1 MSYHYDY
8 NEFEDYEEDIE
19 YDDDDEYD
27 DPDEYI
33 WVDEWEVFTPLGG
46 GFSSL
51 AVTGLMPVMA
61 IGVSIV
67 MLLVFLRF
75 VFSQMP
81 DIELPATVSQTRLI
95 SNVAAIAPFFS
106 PSVQY
111 WEPKILQWAEQWQM
125 DANLIATVMQIESC
139 GNPDVVSIAGATGL
153 FQVMPFHFQASE
165 DPFNPD
171 TNALRGMAY
180 LSRSLESFGGNV
192 KMALAGYNA
201 GINGASRGETLWPA
215 ETVRYTH
222 WGVGIYEDAKAGRS
236 ESPTLNDWLSR
247 AKGMCNNAAQK
258 VGVSP

>member
-33 WVDEWEVFTPLGG
+33 WVDEWEVSTPLGG

-81 DIELPATVSQTRLI
+81 DIELPVTDAQTRQN
-95 SNVAAIAPFFS
+95 SNVVAIAPFFS